1 MNAANH
7 VVDIDESNA
16 QTLLIEESLNRP
28 VVVDF
33 WADWCG
39 PCKQLM
45 PILEKLAAEYQGAF
59 LLAKVNADEQQMLA
73 QQLGVRSLPTVM
85 VIKDGQPVDGFSGA
99 QPESAVREML
109 DKHVPSPQADA
120 LAEAEQRLAEGDI
133 PGALTLYRGAWEES
147 GQKPEF
153 TMAYAGAL
161 IAANRLDEAEALL
174 ADIKMVDQDARYE
187 QLKAQIEL
195 QRQAARSPE
204 VEALEADLASDEQNH
219 EVRIKL
225 AVQLSSHGQYREA
238 LEHLLV
244 VLRADR
250 DWGNGEAKRV
260 YLDMIATIGKGD
272 PLAADYQRKL
282 FSLINRSAMLKRCNK
297 AGQC

>member
-1 MNAANH
+1 MNAANYI
-7 VVDIDESNA
+7 VDIDESNA
-16 QTLLIEESLNRP
+16 QTLLIEESQKRP
-28 VVVDF
+28 VIVDF
-33 WADWCG
+33 WADWCA

-99 QPESAVREML
+99 QPESAVRDML
-109 DKHVPSPQADA
+109 DKHVPSPQADS
-120 LAEAEQRLAEGDI
+120 LVEAEQLLAEGDI
-133 PGALTLYRGAWEES
+133 PSALALFRGAWEDS

-161 IAANRLDEAEALL
+161 ITASRLDEAEALL
-174 ADIKMVDQDARYE
+174 SDIKMVDQDARFQ
-187 QLKAQIEL
+187 QLMAQIEL
-195 QRQAARSPE
+195 QRQAAQSPE
-204 VEALEADLASDEQNH
+204 IEALEADLASDEQNH
-219 EVRIKL
+219 EVRVKL
-225 AVQLSSHGQYREA
+225 AVQISSHGRYREA

-272 PLAADYQRKL
+272 PLAAEYQRKL
-282 FSLINRSAMLKRCNK
+282 FSLLY
-297 AGQC
+297 

>member
-1 MNAANH
+1 MNAANYI
-7 VVDIDESNA
+7 VDIDESNA
-16 QTLLIEESLNRP
+16 QTLLIEESQKRP
-28 VVVDF
+28 VIVDF
-33 WADWCG
+33 WADWCA

-99 QPESAVREML
+99 QPESAVRDML
-109 DKHVPSPQADA
+109 DKHVPSPQADS
-120 LAEAEQRLAEGDI
+120 LAEAEQLLAEGDI
-133 PGALTLYRGAWEES
+133 PGALALFRGAWEDS

-161 IAANRLDEAEALL
+161 ITANRLDEAEALL
-174 ADIKMVDQDARYE
+174 SDIKMVDQDARFQ
-187 QLKAQIEL
+187 QLMAQIEL

-204 VEALEADLASDEQNH
+204 IEALEADLASDEQNH
-219 EVRIKL
+219 EVRVKL
-225 AVQLSSHGQYREA
+225 AVQISSHGRYREA

-272 PLAADYQRKL
+272 PLAAEYQRKL
-282 FSLINRSAMLKRCNK
+282 FSLLY
-297 AGQC
+297 

>member
-45 PILEKLAAEYQGAF
+45 PILEKLAAEYRGAF

-204 VEALEADLASDEQNH
+204 VEALEADLARDEQNH

-272 PLAADYQRKL
+272 PLAAEYQR
-282 FSLINRSAMLKRCNK
+282 
-297 AGQC
+297 

>member
-45 PILEKLAAEYQGAF
+45 PILEKLAAEYRGAF

-174 ADIKMVDQDARYE
+174 ADIRMVDQDARYE
-187 QLKAQIEL
+187 QLMAQIEL

-204 VEALEADLASDEQNH
+204 VEALEADLARDEQNH

-225 AVQLSSHGQYREA
+225 AVQLGTHGQYREA

-272 PLAADYQRKL
+272 PLAAEYQRKL
-282 FSLINRSAMLKRCNK
+282 FSLLY
-297 AGQC
+297 

>member
-1 MNAANH
+1 MNAANYI
-7 VVDIDESNA
+7 VEIDESNA
-16 QTLLIEESLNRP
+16 QTLLIEESLKRP

-99 QPESAVREML
+99 QPESAVRDML
-109 DKHVPSPQADA
+109 DKHLPSPQADS
-120 LAEAEQRLAEGDI
+120 LAEAEQLLSEGDI
-133 PGALTLYRGAWEES
+133 PGALALYRGAWEDS

-161 IAANRLDEAEALL
+161 ITANRLDEAEALL
-174 ADIKMVDQDARYE
+174 SDIKLVDQDARYE
-187 QLKAQIEL
+187 QLMAQIEL

-204 VEALEADLASDEQNH
+204 IEALETDLASDEQNH
-219 EVRIKL
+219 EIRIKL

-272 PLAADYQRKL
+272 PLAAEYQRKL
-282 FSLINRSAMLKRCNK
+282 FSLLY
-297 AGQC
+297 